1 MAEEIIIG
9 KLIIDN
15 SDLNAAMVSSK
26 KAIVDLE
33 NEQKKLKK
41 DTEGLSS
48 ANEEQL
54 QSFIDNETELKKLK
68 AEYAANQK
76 SVLELTKAQNG
87 LDDALQANIKTQN
100 DAIANTNDLIKARR
114 QIDATTTEGA
124 KAIAEINA
132 KIDENNR
139 LMNAS
144 NSQLEQQKVNIGNYG
159 DEFKNA
165 ASNLNPLNGGLEG
178 FIVRADEAGGA
189 GNLVTNSLGGMAQGF
204 LGVAKAGLA
213 FIATPVG
220 AIVLALVV
228 IFGAITNAM
237 NRSEEATAKITKV
250 FALFSGVINALLKAI
265 VPLGEYFINYYVK
278 TLEKVAEAT
287 DKAFQAISTG
297 LKFLGFNDAA
307 KSVDNFTG
315 SVKDSI
321 KVSQDLATAELQLE
335 KSQRKARLTQLQYQ
349 KEAEKFRQIRD
360 DENRSIAERIKAND
374 DLGATLKRQLKDELA
389 IAQTAL
395 KVANLRIK
403 AEGST
408 KATLD
413 TQADALTQIADIQE
427 RITGQESEQLANR
440 VSLQK
445 EAAEKV
451 KKIQDEQK
459 TRADKA
465 FQERLKN
472 AQNEIEILK
481 LKAAASNLTTEQQL
495 ANAQKVFD
503 LETALAKKS
512 TSGSDQ
518 TKALL
523 EARQNLSSSVLEIT
537 SKQIDKEIEQQN
549 RIVAAQKATTA
560 EIYDAQTQSAE
571 DLATAQILRLD
582 KKALSEKAYADEVV
596 RINAAKN
603 ETLTTIQANFDE
615 AEKANRLVAEANR
628 KALDDVAFQIKLQDI
643 QDRDATEQEV
653 KRALLQANYANDL
666 LLLQEQLEKE
676 KSVYGLSKEQ
686 LIFLDDKY
694 LKDKSLIKK
703 RYDAETKK
711 DDKILAAQ
719 KQAAN
724 VDMVQ
729 KGIGALQALFGES
742 KALSVA
748 SALLNTYEG
757 ISAALKA
764 PTIAQR
770 IIGVTFATTT
780 GFAAVKNIL
789 KTNKNSSSSGSTSST
804 PVATSGTGSF
814 VNTSQTETIARVSE
828 RPTEQNTVVTP
839 PVLVLETL
847 AEVQNNAAIKIN
859 SN

>member
-26 KAIVDLE
+26 KAIIDLE

-41 DTEGLSS
+41 DTDNLTT
-48 ANEEQL
+48 ANDEQL
-54 QSFIDNETELKKLK
+54 LGFIDNEQILKKLK
-68 AEYAANQK
+68 AEYSANQK
-76 SVLELTKAQNG
+76 SVFELTKAQNG

-139 LMNAS
+139 LMNSS

-178 FIVRADEAGGA
+178 FIGRANEAGGA
-189 GNLVTNSLGGMAQGF
+189 GVLVQSSLGGMAKGF

-213 FIATPVG
+213 FIATPIG
-220 AIVLALVV
+220 AFILALVV
-228 IFGAITNAM
+228 VFGALKNAM
-237 NRSEEATAKITKV
+237 NRSEEATAKVTKV
-250 FALFSGVINALLKAI
+250 FAVFSGIINALLDAI
-265 VPLGEYFINYYVK
+265 VPLGEYFINEYVK
-278 TLEKVAEAT
+278 ALEKVAAVT
-287 DKAFQAISTG
+287 DAAFLAVSKG
-297 LKFLGFNDAA
+297 LKFLGFNEAA

-315 SVKDSI
+315 SVKESI
-321 KVSQDLATAELQLE
+321 KVSQDLAASELQLE

-349 KEAEKFRQIRD
+349 KEAEQFRQIRD
-360 DENRSIAERIKAND
+360 DENRTIAERIKAND
-374 DLGATLKRQLKDELA
+374 SLGATLKRQLKDELA

-413 TQADALTQIADIQE
+413 AQADALTQIADIQE
-427 RITGQESEQLANR
+427 RITGQESEQLVNR

-445 EAAEKV
+445 EAAEKL
-451 KKIQDEQK
+451 KKIQEDQK
-459 TRADKA
+459 ARAEKA
-465 FQERLKN
+465 LQDSIKN
-472 AQNEIEILK
+472 SQNEIEILK
-481 LKAAASNLTTEQQL
+481 LKAEASNLSTEQQL

-523 EARQNLSSSVLEIT
+523 EARQNLSSSILEIT
-537 SKQIDKEIEQQN
+537 ADQIDKEIEQQN
-549 RIVAAQKATTA
+549 RIVSAQKATTA
-560 EIYDAQTQSAE
+560 EIYDVQTQSAE
-571 DLATAQILRLD
+571 DLAAAQILLLD
-582 KKALSEKAYADEVV
+582 KSLLSERAYADEVI
-596 RINAAKN
+596 RINTAKN

-615 AEKANRLVAEANR
+615 AENANRLVAEANR
-628 KALDDVAFQIKLQDI
+628 KALDDVAFQLKLQDI
-643 QDRDATEQEV
+643 QDRNATENEIQV
-653 KRALLQANYANDL
+653 ALLQANYDNELVLLNQSLANKEISEEL
-666 LLLQEQLEKE
+666 YLQKKTLAEK
-676 KSVYGLSKEQ
+676 KFRSDTAKN
-686 LIFLDDKY
+686 
-694 LKDKSLIKK
+694 
-703 RYDAETKK
+703 
-711 DDKILAAQ
+711 DKILADQKRALNISMAQ
-719 KQAAN
+719 DA
-724 VDMVQ
+724 
-729 KGIGALQALFGES
+729 IGALQGIFGES

-748 SALLNTYEG
+748 AALINTYQG
-757 ISAALKA
+757 ITAGVKLGYPAAIPA
-764 PTIAQR
+764 VAM
-770 IIGVTFATTT
+770 AAAT

-789 KTNKNSSSSGSTSST
+789 KTNKNSSSGGSTSST
-804 PVATSGTGSF
+804 PVATSGTANF

-839 PVLVLETL
+839 PILILESL
-847 AEVQNNAAIKIN
+847 QEAQNNVAIKIN

>member
-1 MAEEIIIG
+1 M
-9 KLIIDN
+9 
-15 SDLNAAMVSSK
+15 
-26 KAIVDLE
+26 
-33 NEQKKLKK
+33 
-41 DTEGLSS
+41 
-48 ANEEQL
+48 
-54 QSFIDNETELKKLK
+54 
-68 AEYAANQK
+68 
-76 SVLELTKAQNG
+76 
-87 LDDALQANIKTQN
+87 
-100 DAIANTNDLIKARR
+100 
-114 QIDATTTEGA
+114 
-124 KAIAEINA
+124 
-132 KIDENNR
+132 
-139 LMNAS
+139 
-144 NSQLEQQKVNIGNYG
+144 
-159 DEFKNA
+159 
-165 ASNLNPLNGGLEG
+165 
-178 FIVRADEAGGA
+178 
-189 GNLVTNSLGGMAQGF
+189 
-204 LGVAKAGLA
+204 
-213 FIATPVG
+213 
-220 AIVLALVV
+220 
-228 IFGAITNAM
+228 
-237 NRSEEATAKITKV
+237 
-250 FALFSGVINALLKAI
+250 
-265 VPLGEYFINYYVK
+265 
-278 TLEKVAEAT
+278 
-287 DKAFQAISTG
+287 
-297 LKFLGFNDAA
+297 
-307 KSVDNFTG
+307 
-315 SVKDSI
+315 
-321 KVSQDLATAELQLE
+321 
-335 KSQRKARLTQLQYQ
+335 QYQ

-413 TQADALTQIADIQE
+413 AQADALTQIADIQE

-451 KKIQDEQK
+451 KKIQEDQK
-459 TRADKA
+459 ARADKA
-465 FQERLKN
+465 LQNSIKN

-523 EARQNLSSSVLEIT
+523 EARQNLSSSILEIT
-537 SKQIDKEIEQQN
+537 AKQIDKEIEQQN

-560 EIYDAQTQSAE
+560 EIYDAQSQSAE

-582 KKALSEKAYADEVV
+582 KKTLSEKAYADEVI

-615 AEKANRLVAEANR
+615 AETANRLVAEANR

-643 QDRDATEQEV
+643 QDRNATENEIQA
-653 KRALLQANYANDL
+653 ALLQANYDNELVLLNQSLANKEVSEEL
-666 LLLQEQLEKE
+666 YLQK
-676 KSVYGLSKEQ
+676 
-686 LIFLDDKY
+686 
-694 LKDKSLIKK
+694 KSLAEKK
-703 RYDAETKK
+703 FRSDSAKN
-711 DDKILAAQ
+711 DKILAEQKRAINIGMAQ
-719 KQAAN
+719 DA
-724 VDMVQ
+724 
-729 KGIGALQALFGES
+729 IGALQGLFGES

-748 SALLNTYEG
+748 MALVNTYQG
-757 ISAALKA
+757 IAA
-764 PTIAQR
+764 
-770 IIGVTFATTT
+770 GVKLGYPAAIPAVAMAAAT

-814 VNTSQTETIARVSE
+814 VNTAQTETIARVSE

-847 AEVQNNAAIKIN
+847 AEVQNNVAIKIN

>member
-26 KAIVDLE
+26 KAIIDLE
-33 NEQKKLKK
+33 AEQKKLKK
-41 DTEGLSS
+41 DTDNLTT

-54 QSFIDNETELKKLK
+54 LGFIDNEQILKKLK

-76 SVLELTKAQNG
+76 SVLELTKAQNS
-87 LDDALQANIKTQN
+87 LDSALQANIKTQN
-100 DAIANTNDLIKARR
+100 DAIANTSDLIKARR

-139 LMNAS
+139 LMNSS

-178 FIVRADEAGGA
+178 FIGRADEAGGA
-189 GNLVTNSLGGMAQGF
+189 GALVTNSLGGMAKGF

-213 FIATPVG
+213 FIATPIG
-220 AIVLALVV
+220 AFVLALVV
-228 IFGAITNAM
+228 IFGAIKNAM

-287 DKAFQAISTG
+287 DKAFQAISAG

-307 KSVDNFTG
+307 KSVDDFTG
-315 SVKDSI
+315 SVKASI

-413 TQADALTQIADIQE
+413 AQADALTQIADIQE
-427 RITGQESEQLANR
+427 RVTGQESEQLVNR

-451 KKIQDEQK
+451 KKIQEDQK
-459 TRADKA
+459 ARADKA
-465 FQERLKN
+465 LQNSIKN

-523 EARQNLSSSVLEIT
+523 EARQNLSSSILEIT
-537 SKQIDKEIEQQN
+537 AKQIDKEIAQQN
-549 RIVAAQKATTA
+549 RVVAAQKATTA
-560 EIYDAQTQSAE
+560 EIYDAQSQSAE
-571 DLATAQILRLD
+571 DLATAQILLLD
-582 KKALSEKAYADEVV
+582 KSLLSEKAYADEVI

-615 AEKANRLVAEANR
+615 AENANRLVAEANR

-643 QDRDATEQEV
+643 QDRNATENEIQT
-653 KRALLQANYANDL
+653 ALLQANYDNELVLLNQSLANKEISEEL
-666 LLLQEQLEKE
+666 FLQK
-676 KSVYGLSKEQ
+676 
-686 LIFLDDKY
+686 
-694 LKDKSLIKK
+694 KSLAEKK
-703 RYDAETKK
+703 FRSDTVKN
-711 DDKILAAQ
+711 DKILSDQKDAMNNKMAQ
-719 KQAAN
+719 DA
-724 VDMVQ
+724 
-729 KGIGALQALFGES
+729 IGALQGLFGES

-748 SALLNTYEG
+748 AALINTYQG
-757 ISAALKA
+757 ITAGVKLGYPAAIPAVALA
-764 PTIAQR
+764 A
-770 IIGVTFATTT
+770 AT

-789 KTNKNSSSSGSTSST
+789 KTNKNSSPSGSASSA

-814 VNTSQTETIARVSE
+814 VNTAQTETIARVSE

-839 PVLVLETL
+839 PILILESL
-847 AEVQNNAAIKIN
+847 QEAQNNVAIKIN

>member
-26 KAIVDLE
+26 KAIIDLE
-33 NEQKKLKK
+33 AEQKKLKK

-54 QSFIDNETELKKLK
+54 QSFIDNENELKKLK

-76 SVLELTKAQNG
+76 SVLGLTKAQNG

-139 LMNAS
+139 LMNSS

-178 FIVRADEAGGA
+178 FIGRADEAGGA
-189 GNLVTNSLGGMAQGF
+189 GKLVQASLGGMAQGF

-220 AIVLALVV
+220 AFVLALVV
-228 IFGAITNAM
+228 IFGALKNAM

-250 FALFSGVINALLKAI
+250 FALFSGVVNALLKAI

-307 KSVDNFTG
+307 KSVDGFTG

-321 KVSQDLATAELQLE
+321 KVSQDLAAAELQLE

-395 KVANLRIK
+395 KVVNLRIE

-413 TQADALTQIADIQE
+413 AQADALTQIAGIQE

-451 KKIQDEQK
+451 KKIQEDQK
-459 TRADKA
+459 ARADKA
-465 FQERLKN
+465 FQDSLKN

-523 EARQNLSSSVLEIT
+523 EARQNLSSSILEIT
-537 SKQIDKEIEQQN
+537 AKQIDKEIEQQN

-560 EIYDAQTQSAE
+560 EIYDAQSQSAE
-571 DLATAQILRLD
+571 DLAKAQILRLD
-582 KKALSEKAYADEVV
+582 KNKLGEKAYADEVI

-615 AEKANRLVAEANR
+615 AENANRLVAEANR
-628 KALDDVAFQIKLQDI
+628 KALDEVAFQIKLQDI
-643 QDRDATEQEV
+643 QDRNATENEIQA
-653 KRALLQANYANDL
+653 ALLQANYDNELVLLNQSLANKEISEEL
-666 LLLQEQLEKE
+666 YLQK
-676 KSVYGLSKEQ
+676 
-686 LIFLDDKY
+686 
-694 LKDKSLIKK
+694 KSLAEKK
-703 RYDAETKK
+703 FRSDTAKN
-711 DDKILAAQ
+711 DKILADQKRALNINMAQ
-719 KQAAN
+719 DA
-724 VDMVQ
+724 
-729 KGIGALQALFGES
+729 IGALQALFGES

-770 IIGVTFATTT
+770 IIGVTFAAAT

-789 KTNKNSSSSGSTSST
+789 KTNKNSSPSGSTSST
-804 PVATSGTGSF
+804 PLATSGTGSF

-839 PVLVLETL
+839 PVLILESL
-847 AEVQNNAAIKIN
+847 QEAQNNVAIKIN

>member
-33 NEQKKLKK
+33 AEQKKLKK

-76 SVLELTKAQNG
+76 SVFELTKAQNG

-139 LMNAS
+139 LMNSS

-178 FIVRADEAGGA
+178 FIGRADEAGGA
-189 GNLVTNSLGGMAQGF
+189 SNLVANSLGGMAQGF

-220 AIVLALVV
+220 AFVLALVV
-228 IFGAITNAM
+228 IFGAINNAM

-287 DKAFQAISTG
+287 DKAFQAISAG

-360 DENRSIAERIKAND
+360 DENRSITERIKAND

-413 TQADALTQIADIQE
+413 AQADALTQIADIQE

-445 EAAEKV
+445 EATEKV
-451 KKIQDEQK
+451 KKIQEDQK
-459 TRADKA
+459 ARADKA
-465 FQERLKN
+465 FQDSLKN

-481 LKAAASNLTTEQQL
+481 LKASASNLTTAQQL

-523 EARQNLSSSVLEIT
+523 EARQNLSSSILEIT
-537 SKQIDKEIEQQN
+537 AKQIDKEIEQQN

-560 EIYDAQTQSAE
+560 EIYDAQSQSAE
-571 DLATAQILRLD
+571 DLAKAQILRLD
-582 KKALSEKAYADEVV
+582 KNKLSEKAYADEVI

-603 ETLTTIQANFDE
+603 ETLTTIQTNFDE
-615 AEKANRLVAEANR
+615 AETANRLVAEANR

-643 QDRDATEQEV
+643 QDRNATENEIQA
-653 KRALLQANYANDL
+653 ALLQANYDNELVLLNQSLANKAISEEL
-666 LLLQEQLEKE
+666 YLQKKTLAEK
-676 KSVYGLSKEQ
+676 KFRS
-686 LIFLDDKY
+686 
-694 LKDKSLIKK
+694 
-703 RYDAETKK
+703 ETVKN
-711 DDKILAAQ
+711 DKILADQ

-748 SALLNTYEG
+748 SALVNTYTG
-757 ISAALKA
+757 ITAALKE
-764 PTIAQR
+764 PTLAQR
-770 IIGVTFATTT
+770 IIGVTFATAT

-814 VNTSQTETIARVSE
+814 VNTAQTETIARVSE

-839 PVLVLETL
+839 PVLILESL
-847 AEVQNNAAIKIN
+847 QEAQNNVAIKIN

>member
-68 AEYAANQK
+68 AEYVANQR

-139 LMNAS
+139 LMNSS

-178 FIVRADEAGGA
+178 FIGRADEAGGA
-189 GNLVTNSLGGMAQGF
+189 GNLMANSLGGMAQGF

-220 AIVLALVV
+220 AFVLALVV
-228 IFGAITNAM
+228 IFGAVTNAM

-265 VPLGEYFINYYVK
+265 VPLGEYYINYYVK

-321 KVSQDLATAELQLE
+321 KISQDLAAAELQLE

-413 TQADALTQIADIQE
+413 AQADALTQIADIQE

-451 KKIQDEQK
+451 KKIQEDQK
-459 TRADKA
+459 ARADKA
-465 FQERLKN
+465 FQNSIKN

-481 LKAAASNLTTEQQL
+481 LKAAASNLTTAQQL

-523 EARQNLSSSVLEIT
+523 EARQNLSSSILEIT
-537 SKQIDKEIEQQN
+537 AKQIDKEIEQQN

-571 DLATAQILRLD
+571 DLAKAQILRLD
-582 KKALSEKAYADEVV
+582 KKTLSEKAYADEVI

-615 AEKANRLVAEANR
+615 AETANRLAAETNR

-643 QDRDATEQEV
+643 QDRNATENEIQA
-653 KRALLQANYANDL
+653 ALLQANYDNDL

-686 LIFLDDKY
+686 LTFLDDKY
-694 LKDKSLIKK
+694 LKDKSLAEKK
-703 RYDAETKK
+703 FRSDTAKN
-711 DDKILAAQ
+711 DKILAEQKRAINIGMAQ
-719 KQAAN
+719 DA
-724 VDMVQ
+724 
-729 KGIGALQALFGES
+729 IGALQGLFGES

-748 SALLNTYEG
+748 MALVNTYQG
-757 ISAALKA
+757 IAA
-764 PTIAQR
+764 
-770 IIGVTFATTT
+770 GVKLGYPAAIPAVAMAAAT

-789 KTNKNSSSSGSTSST
+789 KTNKTSSSSGSTSST

-814 VNTSQTETIARVSE
+814 VNTAQTETIARVSE

-839 PVLVLETL
+839 PILILESL
-847 AEVQNNAAIKIN
+847 QEAQNNVAIKIN

>member
-15 SDLNAAMVSSK
+15 SELNAAMVSSK
-26 KAIVDLE
+26 KAIIDLE

-54 QSFIDNETELKKLK
+54 KTFVDNEAELKRLK

-76 SVLELTKAQNG
+76 SVFELTKAQNG

-178 FIVRADEAGGA
+178 FIGRADEAGGA
-189 GNLVTNSLGGMAQGF
+189 GALVANSLGGMAKGF

-213 FIATPVG
+213 FIATPIG
-220 AIVLALVV
+220 TFILALVV
-228 IFGAITNAM
+228 VFGAIKNAM

-250 FALFSGVINALLKAI
+250 FVLFSGVINALLKAI

-287 DKAFQAISTG
+287 DKAFQAISSG

-315 SVKDSI
+315 SVKASI
-321 KVSQDLATAELQLE
+321 KVSQDLAAAELQLE

-360 DENRSIAERIKAND
+360 DENRTIAERIKAND

-413 TQADALTQIADIQE
+413 AQAEALTQIADIQE
-427 RITGQESEQLANR
+427 RVTGQESEQLVNR

-451 KKIQDEQK
+451 KKIQEDQK
-459 TRADKA
+459 ARADKA
-465 FQERLKN
+465 LQNSIKN

-512 TSGSDQ
+512 STGTDQ

-523 EARQNLSSSVLEIT
+523 EAKQNLSSSILAIT
-537 SKQIDKEIEQQN
+537 ETQINKEIEQQK
-549 RIVAAQKATTA
+549 RILDAQKATTA
-560 EIYDAQTQSAE
+560 ELYDTQSQSAE
-571 DLATAQILRLD
+571 DLATAQILLLD
-582 KKALSEKAYADEVV
+582 KSLLSEKAYADEVI

-603 ETLTTIQANFDE
+603 EALTTIQANFDE
-615 AEKANRLVAEANR
+615 AEKVQREASAANQ
-628 KALDDVAFQIKLQDI
+628 KALDGVAFEIRIQDI
-643 QDRDATEQEV
+643 LDRKATESEIQT
-653 KRALLQANYANDL
+653 ALLQADFDNELAILNESLANKEISEEL
-666 LLLQEQLEKE
+666 YLQKKTLAEK
-676 KSVYGLSKEQ
+676 KFRSDTAKN
-686 LIFLDDKY
+686 
-694 LKDKSLIKK
+694 
-703 RYDAETKK
+703 
-711 DDKILAAQ
+711 DKILAEQKEAMNIKMAQ
-719 KQAAN
+719 DA
-724 VDMVQ
+724 
-729 KGIGALQALFGES
+729 IGALQGLFGES

-748 SALLNTYEG
+748 MALVNTYQG
-757 ISAALKA
+757 IAA
-764 PTIAQR
+764 
-770 IIGVTFATTT
+770 GVKLGYPAAIPAVALAAAT

-789 KTNKNSSSSGSTSST
+789 KTNKNSSSSGSTSSA

-814 VNTSQTETIARVSE
+814 TNNAQTETIARVSE
-828 RPTEQNTVVTP
+828 KPIQQNTVVTP

-847 AEVQNNAAIKIN
+847 AEVQNNVAIKVA